1 MDNKKIYQMAKYI
14 IFAAYI
20 VVLVY
25 FVFFAEMFGRTHVPT
40 EYRYN
45 LVPFKEINRFIK
57 YRHQLG
63 MTTVFINI
71 LGNIA
76 AFMPFGVGLPIVTK
90 RKAKFLRVLLCTFAF
105 SLSIELIQLVS
116 KVGSCDVD
124 DLILN
129 TIGGV
134 LGYICY
140 CFMCKCRNVRNNKV

>member
-1 MDNKKIYQMAKYI
+1 MGGKKIYQIAKYI

-20 VVLVY
+20 VMLVY

-63 MTTVFINI
+63 MTNVFINVV
-71 LGNIA
+71 GNIA
-76 AFMPFGVGLPIVTK
+76 AFMPFGVGLPIIIRK
-90 RKAKFLRVLLCTFAF
+90 KAKFLTVFLCTFAF
-105 SLSIELIQLVS
+105 SLLIELIQLVS
-116 KVGSCDVD
+116 RVGCCDID

-129 TIGGV
+129 TIGGA

-140 CFMCKCRNVRNNKV
+140 WFICKCRDVRNNKV